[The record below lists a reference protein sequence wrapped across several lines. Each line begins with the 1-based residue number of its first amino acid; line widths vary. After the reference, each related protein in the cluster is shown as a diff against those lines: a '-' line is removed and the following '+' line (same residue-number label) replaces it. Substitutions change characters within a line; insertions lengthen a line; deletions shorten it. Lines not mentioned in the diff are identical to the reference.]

1 MALSEGRGHARG
13 EIGIA
18 ALDINSPVLIICQI
32 SDNLQYSDALSK
44 IQVLNPVKILLPD
57 TIFETL
63 PLPKLIEHIKE
74 TFSHISLIPVQR
86 RHFNDKLGLEM
97 ISNFCSRKSA
107 NISQVVAR
115 KYYCLSSASALLTY
129 LKTINMMT
137 FAKNCLRVEY
147 QTRQGGMLIDSQTS
161 ARLELLYS
169 LSSDATKK
177 FSLFAILDRCETKI
191 GQRHLRANI
200 LEPSCN
206 IDFIRLRQEQIKV
219 LIENENVSEALK
231 ENLQNFRSI
240 DQLLKISCIAPADD
254 HGKAIETNIQMAILL
269 KTCLEATKP
278 LCEVMQNTV
287 SESFEGIR
295 QLLSASIFQD
305 IIKRI
310 DEVVQFDIH
319 KNRMA
324 QKHFHHLSAV
334 KSKFNETIDCLR
346 QIYAETT
353 DKIRDYVADLAE
365 HHKLPLKLIHS
376 VKLSHHL
383 FMKNPHNVDL
393 PESFDIIHQKG
404 QNLYMTTAQL
414 LTHNETTKLI
424 GADIIK
430 ISNSIICDM
439 LVTIAKEIDA
449 IHHLISII
457 IDLDVVQSLSLISN
471 QEDFCCPSFCR
482 IMRIGKAH
490 VPSFAP

>member
-1 MALSEGRGHARG
+1 
-13 EIGIA
+13 
-18 ALDINSPVLIICQI
+18 
-32 SDNLQYSDALSK
+32 
-44 IQVLNPVKILLPD
+44 
-57 TIFETL
+57 
-63 PLPKLIEHIKE
+63 
-74 TFSHISLIPVQR
+74 
-86 RHFNDKLGLEM
+86 
-97 ISNFCSRKSA
+97 
-107 NISQVVAR
+107 
-115 KYYCLSSASALLTY
+115 
-129 LKTINMMT
+129 
-137 FAKNCLRVEY
+137 
-147 QTRQGGMLIDSQTS
+147 
-161 ARLELLYS
+161 
-169 LSSDATKK
+169 
-177 FSLFAILDRCETKI
+177 
-191 GQRHLRANI
+191 
-200 LEPSCN
+200 
-206 IDFIRLRQEQIKV
+206 
-219 LIENENVSEALK
+219 
-231 ENLQNFRSI
+231 
-240 DQLLKISCIAPADD
+240 
-254 HGKAIETNIQMAILL
+254 MAILL

-287 SESFEGIR
+287 NKSFEEIR

-334 KSKFNETIDCLR
+334 KSKFNGTIDCLR

-376 VKLSHHL
+376 MKLSHHL

-393 PESFDIIHQKG
+393 PESFDIIYQKG
-404 QNLYMTTAQL
+404 PNLYMTTAQL

-424 GADIIK
+424 GGDIIK
-430 ISNSIICDM
+430 MSNSIICDM
-439 LVTIAKEIDA
+439 LVSIAKEIDA

-482 IMRIGKAH
+482 IMRIENAFHPLLDETKSSETVIKNNVIATPQYSFYIISGPNMSGKTIYIKMIAIVQIMAQIGCF
-490 VPSFAP
+490 VPAKDAKLRMTDKIFSRIGFQDNIEQSASSFMVELREMEYIYSNLTPNSLVIMDELCRSTNPQEGELICYKFCKKLLNFIGISNENYFKVDAESEDVEMDGTTSRTSHTDSTLQFCGADHRLKDIARPFVFLTSHFNELTKLPQKFNNAIK